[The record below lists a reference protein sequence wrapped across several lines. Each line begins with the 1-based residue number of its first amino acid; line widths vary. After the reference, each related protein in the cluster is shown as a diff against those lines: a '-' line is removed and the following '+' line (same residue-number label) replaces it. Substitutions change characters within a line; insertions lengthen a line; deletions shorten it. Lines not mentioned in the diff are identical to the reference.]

1 MLDRFFN
8 DTATTEIYTAGNL
21 GIKII
26 GFLLYPV
33 YATVLTPAEFG
44 IVGLALLV
52 SSGSKRLFTLGT
64 DAAAFNFYH
73 RYDDEDRAEFYG
85 TLFFFIV
92 AVSLG
97 LVFVFERVG
106 PELSVLLFGRDL
118 YDPYLRVAVAAT
130 ALSAMF
136 QTIPLQRF
144 RAMERADLYTAL
156 NAGNNLISHGASLV
170 GVLLLSLGAL
180 GYILGNLAASVVLGL
195 AGAWVVLRNIQLSF
209 STKKL
214 KTGMLYSLPLFP
226 HFYSHFLISMSDR
239 AILSQYSSLNI
250 VGVYTI
256 AYSLAGALQVVIQS
270 GNSAIL
276 PEFARD
282 ADIKNSESELV
293 QLSTYYILAAGFATI
308 GFALITPTFVLL
320 FFPNEYASAVSIFP
334 ILGLAFFFL
343 ALYNIPMN
351 MLSQRDRKTRF
362 IPIATLT
369 AAGLNLGLN
378 LLFIPAYVIWAAAL
392 STLSSYALLFV
403 QIFLFAQYETKI
415 DYQYRRIA
423 IVLTV
428 TFAFVTIDSLL
439 GYSTSFSSIGAD
451 VFLLIAFAPLL
462 WVAGFWKE
470 KEKRAMR
477 RFIERISS

>member
-1 MLDRFFN
+1 MLDRIKKI
-8 DTATTEIYTAGNL
+8 TRLSSIYTAGNL
-21 GIKII
+21 GIKIV

-33 YATVLTPAEFG
+33 YAAVLTPAEFG

-92 AVSLG
+92 AVTLG
-97 LVFVFERVG
+97 FVFIFERIG

-130 ALSAMF
+130 ALSAIF

-144 RAMERADLYTAL
+144 RAMERADLYTVF
-156 NAGNNLISHGASLV
+156 NAGSNLTSHGASLV
-170 GVLLLSLGAL
+170 GVLILSLGAL
-180 GYILGNLAASVVLGL
+180 GYILGNLVASVVVGL
-195 AGAWVVLRNIQLSF
+195 IGAWVIFRNVQLSF
-209 STKKL
+209 STKML
-214 KTGMLYSLPLFP
+214 KTGIVYSLPLFP

-239 AILSQYSSLNI
+239 AILSQYSSLDV

-256 AYSLAGALQVVIQS
+256 AYSLAGALQVVVQS

-282 ADIKNSESELV
+282 ADLKSNESELV
-293 QLSTYYILAAGFATI
+293 QLSTYYLLAAGFATV
-308 GFALITPTFVLL
+308 GFTVITPTFVLL
-320 FFPNEYASAVSIFP
+320 FFSSEYVAALSIIP
-334 ILGLAFFFL
+334 VLGLAFLFV

-351 MLSQRDRKTRF
+351 MLSQRDRETRF

-378 LLFIPAYVIWAAAL
+378 LLFIPTYGIWAAAF

-403 QIFLFAQYETKI
+403 QIFLFAQYETKV
-415 DYQYRRIA
+415 DYQYRRVA
-423 IVLTV
+423 TVLAV
-428 TFAFVTIDSLL
+428 TFAFVTLDSML
-439 GYSTSFSSIGAD
+439 GYGTGFASVGAD
-451 VFLLIAFAPLL
+451 ILLLAAFAPLL
-462 WVAGFWKE
+462 WVVGFWKE
-470 KEKRAMR
+470 REKRAMR
-477 RFIERISS
+477 EFIEKISL